1 MQVMKRVEKQPPTVR
16 NTSHRNDIIALLE
29 KTEAFLSSQEIHQL
43 LKSSGSAIGLATVY
57 RQLEKLLS
65 QKKIDEIVSPS
76 GERMYRYCGQIDHH
90 HHHLVCRLCGAT
102 KEILLPEIETIA
114 ETVMTKYG
122 YSDVTHSV
130 EVFGICSDC
139 ARIQSVEIK
148 SRAKPRSS

>member
-16 NTSHRNDIIALLE
+16 NTSHQNEIIALLE
-29 KTEAFLSSQEIHQL
+29 KTKVFLSSQEIHQL

-57 RQLEKLLS
+57 RQLEKLVR
-65 QKKIDEIVSPS
+65 QEKIDEIASPL
-76 GERMYRYCGQIDHH
+76 GERMYRYCGQIEHH
-90 HHHLVCRLCGAT
+90 HHHLVCRLCGAS
-102 KEILLPEIETIA
+102 KEILLPEIESIA
-114 ETVMTKYG
+114 ETVNTKYG

-130 EVFGICSDC
+130 EVFGTCVNC